1 METVTSTAQIDRC
14 VVSSKRLLTW
24 SEIWARAFELPDHVY
39 YGIPRGGAIVAGL
52 METHGYRTTDRPECA
67 EAFVDDIID
76 SGATKAKWLQQFPRA
91 KFFALYERGDSW
103 LVFPWEQSYEADAHD
118 VVRRTLQLIG
128 EDAARE
134 GLRETPARV
143 VRSWKELFSGYGQSP
158 ANVLKADFEADGYD
172 ELIVCRD
179 VQFYSTCEHHMQPF
193 FGRAHIG
200 YIPEKRVVGL
210 SKLARLVEVFARRL
224 QIQERL
230 TEEIASA
237 LDQYLK
243 PKGAA
248 VVLEAQHFC
257 MVCRG
262 VQKQTSSMVT
272 SSLKGCFRTSPDP
285 RSEFFNL
292 VNRRV

>member
-1 METVTSTAQIDRC
+1 MVTSIAQDHRGA
-14 VVSSKRLLTW
+14 VRMQRHLTW
-24 SEIWARAFELPDHVY
+24 SEVWARAFELPEHVY

-52 METHGYRTTDRPECA
+52 METHGYQTTGLPERA
-67 EAFVDDIID
+67 TAFVDDIID
-76 SGATKAKWLQQFPRA
+76 SGATKAKWTARFPDTP
-91 KFFALYERGDSW
+91 FFALYERSDNW
-103 LVFPWEQSYEADAHD
+103 LVFPWEVAYEADAHD

-143 VRSWKELFSGYGQSP
+143 VRSWKDLFSGYNQS
-158 ANVLKADFEADGYD
+158 AADVLKADFEADGYD

-237 LDQYLK
+237 LDHHLK

-257 MVCRG
+257 MICRG

-285 RSEFFNL
+285 RTEFFNL
-292 VNRRV
+292 VNR